1 MTHRSSH
8 ITVRHDE
15 CEALVATTVE
25 HFGALHVLHNN
36 AGVAWPGRDGFAPD
50 VDVETWDRVIA
61 INLSGTF
68 YCCHY
73 AIPRIAEATA
83 DDHKVLGHLLLK
95 AAEGLADML
104 MKTVSAEILGVLNTE
119 KSLATQA
126 FHSLA
131 KRFEYHEIGGAP
143 LLGVQGISII
153 CHGASNARSIQ
164 NALRFATTLKA
175 RGLNEQIVDALA
187 KEPSTSMN

>member
-1 MTHRSSH
+1 M
-8 ITVRHDE
+8 I
-15 CEALVATTVE
+15 CE
-25 HFGALHVLHNN
+25 
-36 AGVAWPGRDGFAPD
+36 GF
-50 VDVETWDRVIA
+50 VGNV
-61 INLSGTF
+61 
-68 YCCHY
+68 
-73 AIPRIAEATA
+73 
-83 DDHKVLGHLLLK
+83 LLK

-187 KEPSTSMN
+187 KEPSTSMS